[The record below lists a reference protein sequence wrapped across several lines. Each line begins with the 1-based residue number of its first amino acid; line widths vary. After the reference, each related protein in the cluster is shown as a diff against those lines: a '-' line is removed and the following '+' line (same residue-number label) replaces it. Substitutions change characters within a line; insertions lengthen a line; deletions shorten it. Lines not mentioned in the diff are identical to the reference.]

1 MIVSITTC
9 RIAYLW
15 GKLPVSRD
23 IGYWDPNLKFK
34 DKTTLIDLNN

>member
-9 RIAYLW
+9 GIAYLW

-23 IGYWDPNLKFK
+23 IDYWDPNLKFK
-34 DKTTLIDLNN
+34 DKTILKDLNN